1 MTDAAFG
8 RPTMHANLDFFDDQ
22 HPPAGDFLR
31 DVVTGLRRSPKTI
44 PPVYFYDR
52 KGSALFDQI
61 TEAPEYYVTRT
72 ELALLDAIAP
82 ELAERS
88 GHGAVVVEPGSGSS
102 VKIRKLLDALGDPA
116 GYVGLDIS
124 RDHLLDACAELK
136 LDYPDLS
143 IGAVCGDFTNG
154 LDLDHLPLPEGR
166 RVVFF
171 PGSTIGNFEPD
182 AARSVLAGFR
192 SGMRRGDAVLIGAD
206 RVKAPDTLVAAYDD
220 SAGITAQFNL
230 NLLTRINRELD
241 GTIPVEAFRHL
252 SLWNAEKSRIE
263 MHLETTRKVSFS
275 INGEHFELEK
285 GERLHTENSHKFTPQ
300 AFETLANSA
309 GFEVTRSWSDGD
321 EFFTLYW
328 LEPRWDA

>member
-1 MTDAAFG
+1 MTDAALG
-8 RPTMHANLDFFDDQ
+8 RPTTHANLDFFDDQ

-31 DVVTGLRRSPKTI
+31 DVISGLKRTPKTI

-82 ELAERS
+82 ELAERA

-124 RDHLLDACAELK
+124 CDHLLDACAELK
-136 LDYPDLS
+136 LDYPELS
-143 IGAVCGDFTNG
+143 IGAVCADFTSG
-154 LDLDHLPLPEGR
+154 LDLDHLPLPQGR
-166 RVVFF
+166 RVIFF
-171 PGSTIGNFEPD
+171 PGSTIGNFEPE
-182 AARSVLAGFR
+182 AARAVLAGFR
-192 SGMRRGDAVLIGAD
+192 KGMRRGDAVLIGAD
-206 RVKAPDTLVAAYDD
+206 RVKAAETLVAAYDD
-220 SAGITAQFNL
+220 AAGITAQFNL

-241 GTIPVEAFRHL
+241 GTIPVEAFTHL
-252 SLWNAEKSRIE
+252 SLWNTEKSRIE

-275 INGEHFELEK
+275 IKGEHFEMEK

-300 AFETLANSA
+300 AFGKLAETA
-309 GFEVTRSWSDGD
+309 GFQITQSWSDAD